1 MSSSQGRVWSAL
13 GTVYLVWG
21 STYLAIRW
29 SLETMP
35 PFLSAAAR
43 FLVAGA
49 ILAAWLRVR
58 NGPDA
63 LHVTRRQLRNAAVCG
78 VLLLTGGNGMVV
90 VAEQHI
96 PSGLAALLV
105 AAVPL
110 WLVLL
115 RRAVGERV
123 PVVTLLGV
131 VVGLAGVALL
141 LLPGGSGGPVSL
153 GYSALVLG
161 AALSW
166 ALGSMVAIR
175 GDVPANPAAMSAIEM
190 VAGGAVL
197 AVIGAVRGEFGG
209 LDLGAF
215 STKSWL
221 SLGYLI
227 VFGSIVAFSCY
238 VWVLGNAPT
247 SLVATYAYV
256 NPAVAVVL
264 GVLLADEHLRA
275 LEVVGGFVILASV
288 VVVVRAEAAARRRAR
303 PPGRTPPSPGRS
315 ARPASS
321 RDHPGATRPAP
332 PPARRAGTPR

>member
-1 MSSSQGRVWSAL
+1 MPSSQRGVWAAL

-49 ILAAWLRVR
+49 ILACWVRVR
-58 NGPDA
+58 SGPA
-63 LHVTRRQLRNAAVCG
+63 SLRMQPRQLRNAVVCG

-90 VAEQHI
+90 VAEKHI

-110 WLVLL
+110 WLVVL
-115 RRAVGERV
+115 RRLTGERV
-123 PVVTLLGV
+123 RAVTLLGV
-131 VVGLAGVALL
+131 VVGLVGVAVL
-141 LLPGGSGGPVSL
+141 LLPGGSGGPVSF
-153 GYSALVLG
+153 GYSALVVA

-166 ALGSMVAIR
+166 ALGSMVAIKA
-175 GDVPANPAAMSAIEM
+175 DVPANPAMMSAVEM
-190 VAGGAVL
+190 IAGGAVL
-197 AVIGAVRGEFGG
+197 AVIGTGRGEFGG
-209 LDLGAF
+209 LDLSAI

-256 NPAVAVVL
+256 NPAVAVLL
-264 GVLLADEHLRA
+264 GVWLAGEHLRA
-275 LEVVGGFVILASV
+275 AEVVGGLIILASV
-288 VVVVRAEAAARRRAR
+288 VVVVRAESARRRVRRPAR
-303 PPGRTPPSPGRS
+303 TRPWRGRS
-315 ARPASS
+315 TRPASLS
-321 RDHPGATRPAP
+321 DRPEATPSSPRPTRPA
-332 PPARRAGTPR
+332 GTPH